1 MIAVNDLDFQFPQS
15 DFARLVPE
23 NLAYR
28 AV

>member
-15 DFARLVPE
+15 DFTHLVRE